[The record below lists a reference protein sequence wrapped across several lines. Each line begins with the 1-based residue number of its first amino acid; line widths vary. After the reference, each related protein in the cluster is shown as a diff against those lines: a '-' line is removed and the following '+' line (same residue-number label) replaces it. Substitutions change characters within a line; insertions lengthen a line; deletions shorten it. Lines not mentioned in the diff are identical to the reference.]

1 MYVAA
6 PSKMRDDAKV
16 GCIIAVLGGSV
27 QGYILCAINGAVE
40 PLGEHF
46 ALSTTQRD
54 LVVSIVI
61 LGALVGSMAG
71 GTVCDVGGRRMGLVL
86 AAACFTVGSL
96 VMGLAYA
103 TRGSNPGLADFVRDH
118 SPHAAALQRTQ
129 SLLLTRASLAL
140 DRPSFAVLLL
150 GRVLA
155 GVGIGFVGV
164 AGPIYLVEMSPAAH
178 RGTLVTANEIF
189 VCVGCLVALVL
200 NLICSAAADGW
211 RWMLGASALPGLVML
226 WGSCHVPETDVWLA
240 QQAAPSQLPPIS
252 QLLAPPSAATL
263 GLGSLRASS
272 KYLPRAPSPES
283 RPNAQSL
290 KP

>member
-1 MYVAA
+1 
-6 PSKMRDDAKV
+6 MRDDAKV

-103 TRGSNPGLADFVRDH
+103 TRGSNPGLGGPRQVSNA
-118 SPHAAALQRTQ
+118 HA
-129 SLLLTRASLAL
+129 
-140 DRPSFAVLLL
+140 
-150 GRVLA
+150 
-155 GVGIGFVGV
+155 
-164 AGPIYLVEMSPAAH
+164 
-178 RGTLVTANEIF
+178 
-189 VCVGCLVALVL
+189 
-200 NLICSAAADGW
+200 
-211 RWMLGASALPGLVML
+211 
-226 WGSCHVPETDVWLA
+226 
-240 QQAAPSQLPPIS
+240 
-252 QLLAPPSAATL
+252 
-263 GLGSLRASS
+263 
-272 KYLPRAPSPES
+272 
-283 RPNAQSL
+283 
-290 KP
+290 